1 MPTARFYVISEDSNY
16 ASTAGY
22 FELLA
27 KLCGRLTEHSG
38 GPLNQP
44 SDQRA
49 GAAANQQPRVSI
61 LTDKA
66 MIERLDAALWT
77 HPLTGFL
84 PHRVLGADIDTQPP
98 AQIDLGTHIDALKP
112 SVVINLSQDPVI
124 HPECT
129 ELVELVRPTQV
140 AKERARVHFKA
151 YKAQG
156 YQLKHF
162 TV

>member
-1 MPTARFYVISEDSNY
+1 MATARFYVISEDSSY
-16 ASTAGY
+16 ASTTGY

-27 KLCGRLTEHSG
+27 KLCGRLSEHSAS
-38 GPLNQP
+38 PD
-44 SDQRA
+44 DQHTT
-49 GAAANQQPRVSI
+49 AAANQQPRVSI
-61 LTDKA
+61 LTDEA
-66 MIERLDAALWT
+66 MIERLDEALWT

-84 PHRVLGADIDTQPP
+84 PHRVLGADTDTQPP

-112 SVVINLSQDPVI
+112 SVVINLSQEPVI
-124 HPECT
+124 HPEFT

-140 AKERARVHFKA
+140 SKERARVHFKA

-156 YQLKHF
+156 YTLKHF